1 MPPNT
6 SPVWNTAPMGAI
18 IRVGVAAAAV
28 LTGAGCD
35 TNRGF
40 NGMGLVDAVSQDA
53 AERELR
59 GILVSFYHADRDD
72 ADCLAREAVR
82 DTWGDTDPNVKIR
95 PDWSKA
101 QFEGYA
107 DACDM
112 DFGDLWYTPSD

>member
-1 MPPNT
+1 
-6 SPVWNTAPMGAI
+6 VWNTAPMGAI
-18 IRVGVAAAAV
+18 IRVCVAAAAV
-28 LTGAGCD
+28 LIGAGCE
-35 TNRGF
+35 TNRDF
-40 NGMGLVDAVSQDA
+40 NGVGLIGAVSQEA

-59 GILVSFYHADRDD
+59 GLLVSFYHADPDD

-82 DTWGDTDPNVKIR
+82 DTWSDTDPNVNIR

-112 DFGDLWYTPSD
+112 DLDDLWFRSD